1 MAEVLTP
8 QQRQAVEN
16 RGGNLLVS
24 AAAGSGKTKV
34 LVDRLL
40 RYILDRTDPA
50 NIDDF
55 LIITYTKAAAA
66 ELRAKIASKLTELIA
81 EDPQNRHL
89 QQQMQRLYLAK
100 ISTVHGFCSDILRE
114 YAYRLD
120 ISQDFRV
127 ADEGECAQ
135 LQLQALED
143 VLNHAYDTALEQP
156 EFRAFIDTQGLGRD
170 DRQIPQIILKVYQSA
185 RCHLDPMQWLQWCV
199 PDEQIL
205 QKTDASQT
213 PWGKYL
219 LDDLKAYLKQ
229 QIETLNRCI
238 ALASQVDEME
248 KPVALLS
255 ATVHQLSSLCACETW
270 DAVVDCGAV
279 DYGRLVFSKKCP
291 DMELAEQIKS
301 IRNNCKAGVEG
312 RLKYFSEKSN
322 VILQDLAQCAVAA
335 AGLIDLVQEFW
346 KRYDGYKQARGV
358 LDFGDLEHRTLDL
371 LLGRSRGSVTAVA
384 AEIGSRFREIMVDE
398 YQDSNAIQDA
408 IFYALTQRR
417 KNCFM
422 VGDVKQSIYQFRLA
436 DPGIFLEK
444 YHTYAPAETA
454 AAGQGRRILLSS
466 NFRSS
471 AGVIAGVNDV
481 FGHCMSES
489 VGGLNY
495 GEEEMLREGIPHIPL
510 TEPEVSLLA
519 IDVDS
524 DTYAEEAGIVA
535 DEIAKLLDGSHYVRD
550 KDVLRPVRAE
560 DIAILLRSPGSV
572 GGEFR
577 LALQSRGIRCVTG
590 DSADLL
596 QTEEIGTLV
605 SILQIIYNPLQDI
618 PLAAVLT
625 SPVFGFTA
633 EDLSVLR
640 SNDHHSSLYQLLQ
653 NATDNKSVA
662 FLSALNELRQQ
673 ARLVS
678 VTQLLGEVFLRTNM
692 LSIYAAM
699 LTGDEKLENLQ
710 LFYQITSEYE
720 CSGQKD
726 LGRFLEYLE
735 AAQERGLAKNGSQQE
750 KGAVTLMS
758 IHKSKGLE
766 FPVVF
771 LSGLSRG
778 FNQESVRQQV
788 LCDRELGLGLNCVDM
803 NQRIRYPSIAK
814 RAISRKMLQQSISE
828 EMRVLY
834 VAMTRARDRLIMTY
848 ASKYLQSDLQDISQR
863 LKLSSRELM
872 TAEADCPGTWVLQTA
887 MTRTEAGELYAVGGN
902 PGCAQTSNQP
912 WQIRVLTAAQPSGCS
927 VESPQAQEGISREI
941 LAQLSSSVSFSY
953 SHVPATQI
961 PSKLTATQLKGRQKD
976 TEVSEGTAGRISSD
990 FRKPRMGGMRSV
1002 GREYGN
1008 VIHAVLQH
1016 IRFSECSTI
1025 DGVRAEIQ
1033 RLTAEQLISPEQ
1045 ATVVDCE
1052 KIARFFFSEFGRKL
1066 CNSNSVLRE
1075 FKFSILDDAD
1085 RYYPDAGDEKIL
1097 LQGVVDCAVVE
1108 DDCIQVIDFKTDYV
1122 TEDTI
1127 LTVAD
1132 KYSSQV
1138 AAYVRALERIYQ
1150 KPVTYAALYFF
1161 ALDRFVLI

>member
-40 RYILDRTDPA
+40 QYILDSADPA

-100 ISTVHGFCSDILRE
+100 ISTVHGFCADILRE

-120 ISQDFRV
+120 LSPDFRV
-127 ADEGECAQ
+127 ADESECAQ
-135 LQLQALED
+135 LQLRALDE
-143 VLNHAYDTALEQP
+143 VLNHAYETAETQAD
-156 EFRAFIDTQGLGRD
+156 FRAFIDTQGLGRD

-185 RCHLDPMQWLQWCV
+185 RCHLNPGQWLQWCV
-199 PDEQIL
+199 PDAQML
-205 QKTDASQT
+205 QKTDAAQT
-213 PWGKYL
+213 PWGRYL
-219 LDDLKAYLKQ
+219 LTDLKAYIKQ
-229 QIETLNRCI
+229 QMETLNRCI
-238 ALASQVDEME
+238 DLASQTQEME
-248 KPVALLS
+248 KPVALLTE
-255 ATVHQLSSLCACETW
+255 TVRQLSALSACETW
-270 DAVVDCGAV
+270 DAVVDCGPV

-291 DMELAEQIKS
+291 DMDLAEQIKA
-301 IRNNCKAGVEG
+301 IRNNCKAGVEK
-312 RLKYFSEKSN
+312 RLRCFTDKSQ
-322 VILQDLAQCAVAA
+322 VILQDLSQCAGAA
-335 AGLIDLVQEFW
+335 AGLIGLVQEFS
-346 KRYDGYKQARGV
+346 KRYDTCKQARGV
-358 LDFGDLEHRTLDL
+358 LDFGDLEHLTLDL
-371 LLGRSRGSVTAVA
+371 LLGRSRGSTTAIA
-384 AEIGSRFREIMVDE
+384 TEIGNRFREIMVDE

-408 IFYALTQRR
+408 IFSALTQKR

-444 YHTYAPAETA
+444 YNTYAPAETA
-454 AAGQGRRILLSS
+454 AAGQGRKILLSN

-471 AGVIAGVNDV
+471 GGVIEGVNDV
-481 FGHCMSES
+481 FRFCMSES
-489 VGGLNY
+489 VGGLHY
-495 GEEEMLREGIPHIPL
+495 GQEEMLREGIPHIPL
-510 TEPEVSLLA
+510 KEPEVSLLA
-519 IDVDS
+519 IGVDN

-535 DEIAKLLDGSHYVRD
+535 DEIAKLLDGRHYVRD
-550 KDVLRPVRAE
+550 QDTLRPVRAE

-572 GGEFR
+572 GGEF
-577 LALQSRGIRCVTG
+577 LSALQSRGIRCVTG

-596 QTEEIGTLV
+596 RTEEIGTLI
-605 SILQIIYNPLQDI
+605 SILQILHNPLQDI

-640 SNDHHSSLYQLLQ
+640 SGDLHSNLYQLLQ
-653 NATDNKSVA
+653 NATDSKSVA
-662 FLSALNELRQQ
+662 IISVLNELRQQ
-673 ARLVS
+673 ARLLS

-699 LTGDEKLENLQ
+699 PGGEEKLENLQ
-710 LFYQITSEYE
+710 LFYQTTSDYE
-720 CSGQKD
+720 LSGQKD
-726 LGRFLEYLE
+726 LGRFLEFLD
-735 AAQERGLAKNGSQQE
+735 AAQERGLGKGGARQE
-750 KGAVTLMS
+750 SGAVTLMS

-788 LCDRELGLGLNCVDM
+788 LCDQELGLGLNCVDPV
-803 NQRIRYPSIAK
+803 QRIRYPSVAK
-814 RAISRKMLQQSISE
+814 RAISRKILQQGISE

-848 ASKYLQSDLQDISQR
+848 ASKYLQSDLQDIGQR

-872 TAEADCPGTWVLQTA
+872 TAEVDCPGAWILQSA
-887 MTRTEAGELYAVGGN
+887 MTRTEAGELFAIGGD
-902 PGCAQTSNQP
+902 PGCGQPSVQP
-912 WQIRVLTAAQPSGCS
+912 WEIRVHTG
-927 VESPQAQEGISREI
+927 VQANACFEQSEKVQQDISREM
-941 LAQLSSSVSFSY
+941 LAQLSKSVSFNY
-953 SHVPATQI
+953 SHTPATRI

-976 TEVSEGTAGRISSD
+976 TEVSEGTANHSPTGFRVPRKGSSGLRGKD
-990 FRKPRMGGMRSV
+990 
-1002 GREYGN
+1002 YGN
-1008 VIHAVLQH
+1008 AIHAVLQY
-1016 IRFSECSTI
+1016 IRFSQCNTI
-1025 DGVRAEIQ
+1025 DGIRAEIQ

-1045 ATVVDCE
+1045 AAVVDYE
-1052 KIARFFFSEFGRKL
+1052 KIACFFSSEFGRKL
-1066 CNSNSVLRE
+1066 CNSSSVLRE
-1075 FKFSILDDAD
+1075 FKFSILDDAS
-1085 RYYPDAGDEKIL
+1085 RYYADAGDEQIL

-1108 DDCIQVIDFKTDYV
+1108 DDGIQVIDFKTDYV

-1127 LTVAD
+1127 QAVAD
-1132 KYSSQV
+1132 QYRPQV
-1138 AAYVRALERIYQ
+1138 TAYVRAMERIYQ

-1161 ALDRFVLI
+1161 GLDRFVEV